1 MRDIDKLLGRGN
13 ALQTYKLLANAHK
26 DDFNTLKVD
35 ELFALLEDEVEEL
48 AEEVHKWRNG
58 ECELIDLVLEA
69 ADVAN
74 FAHMI
79 ILKAEEEYGD

>member
-1 MRDIDKLLGRGN
+1 MRDIDKLLGRGT

-35 ELFALLEDEVEEL
+35 ELFALLEDEIEEL
-48 AEEVHKWRNG
+48 AAEVYKWKNG
-58 ECELIDLVLEA
+58 KADLIELVLEA

-74 FAHMI
+74 FSHMI
-79 ILKAEEEYGD
+79 ILKAEEDNE